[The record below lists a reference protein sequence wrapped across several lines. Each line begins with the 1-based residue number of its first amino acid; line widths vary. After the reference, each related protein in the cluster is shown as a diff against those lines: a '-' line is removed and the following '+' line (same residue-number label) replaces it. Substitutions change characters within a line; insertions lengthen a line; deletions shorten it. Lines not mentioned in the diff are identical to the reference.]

1 MTNTSKADIIKAP
14 DPVRT
19 VAPIKEE
26 TEMLRAT
33 DKITALYCRLSQE
46 DANEGESN
54 SISNQK
60 RILEQYA
67 RERRFPNPV
76 FFVDDG
82 YSGTSFQRPGF
93 QKMLDEIEAGHV
105 AVCIVKDLSR
115 FGRNSALTGMYTNI
129 TFAKYGVRFI
139 AINDN
144 YDTIDPN
151 SVDND
156 FAGIKNWFNEFYARD
171 TRACLKIVNMPNRR
185 VFCPLDGAIFPC
197 NPPGFLRKNC
207 LPAAKIP
214 RCWTR
219 CYFSNKP

>member
-1 MTNTSKADIIKAP
+1 
-14 DPVRT
+14 
-19 VAPIKEE
+19 
-26 TEMLRAT
+26 MLRAT

-67 RERRFPNPV
+67 RDHRFPNPV

-144 YDTIDPN
+144 
-151 SVDND
+151 VDSFYGEND
-156 FAGIKNWFNEFYARD
+156 FVPFKNLFNEYEQISAPKEHRNSSGSLD
-171 TRACLKIVNMPNRR
+171 VHRLTSAKQTLTKIRIVS
-185 VFCPLDGAIFPC
+185 AES
-197 NPPGFLRKNC
+197 
-207 LPAAKIP
+207 
-214 RCWTR
+214 T
-219 CYFSNKP
+219 

>member
-1 MTNTSKADIIKAP
+1 MTNAPKADIIKAP

-67 RERRFPNPV
+67 RDHRFPNPV

-156 FAGIKNWFNEFYARD
+156 FAGIKN
-171 TRACLKIVNMPNRR
+171 
-185 VFCPLDGAIFPC
+185 
-197 NPPGFLRKNC
+197 
-207 LPAAKIP
+207 
-214 RCWTR
+214 
-219 CYFSNKP
+219 